1 LGESGIQLPEYRKD
15 PVDRFEAMSTL
26 LTIVEKGSLS
36 GAGRALRVPVTTISR
51 RISQLEA
58 SLGTQLLIRTTR
70 KLTLTDAGVAFVEAA
85 RRIVG
90 QVEEAEREA
99 AGEFLA
105 PRGELVVTAPV
116 LFGRLYVL
124 PVVADFLAELV
135 EINVRLVLSDRNVHL
150 VEDRVDMAVRIGKL
164 PDSTL
169 VATRIGSMRTVI
181 CASPKLLAVHGVPQ
195 APEALQRFPCVAV
208 DTAMP
213 IAAWWVRK
221 AKTGTVVEIPVVPRL
236 TVSTAEAATEAAVRH
251 VGATRLLHY
260 QVAGAVQADNLR
272 IILEA
277 FELEPSPIHLVHA
290 ARDHMPLKMRRFI
303 DFAAPRLK
311 EMLDRL

>member
-195 APEALQRFPCVAV
+195 APEA
-208 DTAMP
+208 